1 MGINAKAFVEAV
13 RGIAARQPDK
23 IYSLPTEYDEESGQ
37 DIDRECQYVERDEHD
52 DLVGS
57 CILGHALLELGV
69 EPRKLDV
76 VTMGFVDLEKR
87 LELGLPTAVVTWA
100 VTVQDEQDD
109 FKPWGVAVELA
120 DAAVSPAEL
129 QLVTR

>member
-1 MGINAKAFVEAV
+1 MGIDAKAFVETI
-13 RGIAARQPDK
+13 RGIAARHPEK
-23 IYSLPTEYDEESGQ
+23 VYSLPTEYDEESGQ
-37 DIDRECQYVERDEHD
+37 DIDRECQYVEYDKHD

-57 CILGHALLELGV
+57 CLLGHALLALGV
-69 EPRKLDV
+69 EPQKLDV
-76 VTMGFVDLEKR
+76 VTMGFVDLEKK
-87 LELGLPTAVVTWA
+87 LDLGLPSAVVTWA

-129 QLVTR
+129 ELVSK